1 MMTADELVRLQD
13 LPGLG
18 GLFAK
23 ALATGFNRPGPEAG
37 LPSRSVVVESLAQ
50 DPGQLAAYNRVTG
63 FGLRDHV
70 PATWL
75 HVQTFPLHAWLMAQS
90 DFPFPLAGTVHVSNE
105 MTLHRP
111 VAVTDKLWVRVS
123 CQNLAPHKRGVTF
136 ELVGEIR
143 VGSEV
148 VWSGTS
154 LYLALGKKLAGSP
167 PSTPRLQAPETT
179 AAQQWRLPADLG
191 RQYAKVSGD
200 TNPIH
205 LSRLTAMPFGFKR
218 AIIHGMWTHARALS
232 ALGPRVP
239 ETHTVQVAF
248 TKPIPL
254 PGKVR
259 FATDDDLRFA
269 VVNSDQSRTYLVGQ
283 VLPTG

>member
-1 MMTADELVRLQD
+1 MMGGHPEQRRLND

-23 ALATGFNRPGPEAG
+23 ALVSGISRPSPAAG
-37 LPSRSVVVESLAQ
+37 LPGRSVLVESLRQ
-50 DPGQLAAYNRVTG
+50 DPDRLAAYNRLTG
-63 FGLRDHV
+63 FGLRDAV

-75 HVQTFPLHAWLMAQS
+75 HVQTFPLHAWLMAQR
-90 DFPFPLAGTVHVSNE
+90 DFPFPLAGVVHVTNE

-111 VAVTDKLWVRVS
+111 VTGDEVLWVHVR
-123 CQNLAPHKRGVTF
+123 CDNLTPHKRGAAF
-136 ELVGEIR
+136 DLVGEIR

-154 LYLALGKKLAGSP
+154 NYLALGKHVPGTPTPADRLEGPSAGASQ
-167 PSTPRLQAPETT
+167 R
-179 AAQQWRLPADLG
+179 WVLPADLG
-191 RQYAKVSGD
+191 RRYAKVSRD

-205 LSRLTAMPFGFKR
+205 LHPMTSMPFGFR
-218 AIIHGMWTHARALS
+218 RPIIHGMWTHARALS
-232 ALGPRVP
+232 ALGPRLP

-254 PGKVR
+254 PGSVR
-259 FATDDDLRFA
+259 FAADKDLRFA
-269 VVNSDQSRTYLVGQ
+269 VLNSDGSRTYLVGT
-283 VLPTG
+283 VS

>member
-1 MMTADELVRLQD
+1 MAADELTRLHE

-37 LPSRSVVVESLAQ
+37 LPSRSVVVETLAQ
-50 DPGQLAAYNRVTG
+50 DPERLAAYNRVTG
-63 FGLRDHV
+63 FGMRSTV

-111 VAVTDKLWVRVS
+111 VAVGDKLWVRVT
-123 CQNLAPHKRGVTF
+123 CNNLAPHKRGVTF
-136 ELVGEIR
+136 DLVGEIR
-143 VGSEV
+143 VGSDI
-148 VWSGTS
+148 VWTGTS
-154 LYLALGKKLAGSP
+154 TYLALGKKLAGAPRSA
-167 PSTPRLQAPETT
+167 PRLEGPDFPASQL
-179 AAQQWRLPADLG
+179 WRLPADLG

-205 LSRLTAMPFGFKR
+205 LSKLTAMPFGFKR
-218 AIIHGMWTHARALS
+218 AIIHGMWTHAKALS
-232 ALGPRVP
+232 SLGPRLP
-239 ETHTVQVAF
+239 ETHTVKVAF
-248 TKPIPL
+248 TKPISL
-254 PGKVR
+254 PGRVR
-259 FATDDDLRFA
+259 FAADDEFRFA
-269 VVNSDQSRTYLVGQ
+269 VVNSDESKTYLVGQ
-283 VLPTG
+283 VLPD